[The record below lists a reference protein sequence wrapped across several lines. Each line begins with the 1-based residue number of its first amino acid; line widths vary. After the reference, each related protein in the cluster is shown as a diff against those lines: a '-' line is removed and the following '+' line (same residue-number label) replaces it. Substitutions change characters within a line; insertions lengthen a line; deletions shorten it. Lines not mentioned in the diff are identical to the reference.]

1 MTRLYICGLITTTI
15 TIPLAYMIGEN
26 NHIKKTRPYMTKK
39 DKTIFLAEKGF
50 STIPFGIAFGV
61 IWPISL
67 PILVL
72 SGVLSQDNNK

>member
-26 NHIKKTRPYMTKK
+26 NHIKKTRPYMTRK
-39 DKTIFLAEKGF
+39 DRTIYLAGEGF
-50 STIPFGIAFGV
+50 SVMPVGIAFGV

-72 SGVLSQDNNK
+72 SGVLSRDNNK

>member
-15 TIPLAYMIGEN
+15 MIPLAYMIGEN
-26 NHIKKTRPYMTKK
+26 NHIKKTRPYMTQT
-39 DKTIFLAEKGF
+39 DKTVYLAGQGF
-50 STIPFGIAFGV
+50 SAIPFGIAFGV

-72 SGVLSQDNNK
+72 SGVLSRDNNK